1 MQIILVSLLTEK
13 RSISLKQ
20 IIKLS
25 TFQFYL
31 GSISNTFDVSEEA
44 SFKNVYDFWVDYNAI
59 DKSNILNT
67 HKYLMVKN
75 NRK

>member
-20 IIKLS
+20 IIKMS

-31 GSISNTFDVSEEA
+31 GSISNTFDVSEEV

>member
-1 MQIILVSLLTEK
+1 M
-13 RSISLKQ
+13 
-20 IIKLS
+20 S

-31 GSISNTFDVSEEA
+31 GSISNTFDVSEEV
-44 SFKNVYDFWVDYNAI
+44 SFKNVYDFWVNYNAI